1 MSNSFPPT
9 IMLEVNSRLPIDE
22 ALEMAIN
29 EAFAVFNYPNFTLE
43 CSFISALDY
52 GDVMIIYEVHRK
64 PELNVKNLLYKKWW

>member
-29 EAFAVFNYPNFTLE
+29 EAFATFNYPNFILD
-43 CSFISALDY
+43 CSFVSSMDH
-52 GDVMIIYEVHRK
+52 GDVMIIYEVHKK
-64 PELNVKNLLYKKWW
+64 PELDVTKLLYSKWW